1 MKRFFVT
8 YFAILSIGFQVII
21 AQTAQETW
29 IPLFDGKTLNDW
41 KANESPTS
49 FKVENGQIVCGGLR
63 AHLFYVG
70 NVNKG
75 TFKNFE
81 LKAEIKTAN
90 DANSGIYFHTQFQND
105 GWPAKGYEV
114 QVMNSPSN
122 SEHKKT
128 GSLYAVRNVYK
139 SLAKDGEWF
148 TMHII
153 VKGQQ
158 VMVYVN
164 GIKTADYTQPVNPAR
179 DASFAGRLLS
189 GGMFA
194 LQCHDP
200 KSTVYY
206 KSIAVKILPNDA
218 VAEAGKDYFTPEKA
232 AQVDLLINQGYPII
246 DYHVHLKGGVTIDD
260 VVNKSLRTGIFCGI
274 APNCGVGFPVDTN
287 DKLEQYYA
295 ERKDVPVFLSM
306 QAEGREWVNTFKK
319 ESISKFDYVFTD
331 AMTWTNN
338 NGKRM
343 RLWLKEE
350 TEVGEPQVFMD
361 MLVDRI
367 LSVLNNE
374 KIDIYANATFIPE
387 EIASGYN
394 ELWTDDRMNKVADGL
409 VKNNIAMEIS
419 SRYKIPSAK
428 FIKLAKAKGVKF
440 SLGTNNLDQDFGN
453 LDYSIQMIKECDLK
467 PSDIFFPQPDGKKPI
482 QIK

>member
-1 MKRFFVT
+1 MQRFLKTTVV
-8 YFAILSIGFQVII
+8 LMLLGFQVMT
-21 AQTAQETW
+21 AQTAKETW
-29 IPLFDGKTLNDW
+29 IPLFDGKTLNGW
-41 KANESPTS
+41 KSNESPAS
-49 FKVENGQIVCGGLR
+49 FRVEQGQIVCDGPR

-70 NVNKG
+70 KINKAN
-75 TFKNFE
+75 FKNFE
-81 LKAEIKTAN
+81 LKAEIKTGD
-90 DANSGIYFHTQFQND
+90 DANSGIYFHTEFQKE

-139 SLAKDGEWF
+139 SVAKDGDWF
-148 TMHII
+148 TMHIV
-153 VKGQQ
+153 VKGQR

-164 GIKTADYTQPVNPAR
+164 GIQTADYTQPVNPAR

-189 GGMFA
+189 NGTFA

-200 KSTVYY
+200 KSKVYY
-206 KSIAVKILPNDA
+206 KSIVVKPLPDDA

-232 AQVDLLINQGYPII
+232 AQVDLLINQGYPLI
-246 DYHVHLKGGVTIDD
+246 DYHVHLKGGVTLED

-350 TEVGEPQVFMD
+350 TEVGDPQAFMD

-367 LSVLNNE
+367 LSVLNDE
-374 KIDIYANATFIPE
+374 KIDIYVNSTYIPD
-387 EIASGYN
+387 EIASRYD
-394 ELWTDDRMNKVADGL
+394 ELWTDERMNKVVDGL

-428 FIKLAKAKGVKF
+428 FIKLAKSKGVKF
-440 SLGTNNLDQDFGN
+440 SLGTNNVDQDFAN

-467 PSDIFFPQPDGKKPI
+467 PSDIFFPKPEGKKPI
-482 QIK
+482 QVK